1 MSYVALYRKWRPQ
14 RFSEVVGQEV
24 VVSIIQNAI
33 KNNRVSHAYLF
44 AGPRG
49 VGKTTVARILA
60 KALNC
65 EKGPSVEPCN
75 ECSICRKITEGS
87 SFDVLEIDGAS
98 NRGVDE
104 VRALKER
111 VNLAPVEGRYKVYII
126 DEVHML
132 TVEAFNALLKTLEEP
147 PPHVIFILATTE
159 PHKLPL
165 TIRSRCQF
173 LAFKPLEPAEMVPKL
188 REVVESEG
196 ASVEEGVLL
205 EIARRADGSMRDALS
220 LLEQLLTLGENI
232 TSESLEKS
240 FGIVSNTEVRE
251 KVSLI
256 RMGKWDEL
264 FGWLRSLK
272 DRGVMVP
279 YLFEDFAEIFRKIWL
294 FLLSPKA
301 SEVLDL
307 SSEEVSFYAS
317 ESKFWDEDSLWFA
330 LNSLERRGDRVKQGV
345 SPFKMLEMFLLDLRK
360 EFKSKRSADKDEV
373 SVAPVSDEISE
384 EKTEKTWEEERPLR
398 VDETETTPSIQH
410 DDRWSE
416 FLNRLKE
423 RKISLY
429 AFLMDADRK
438 FQDGKL
444 FIEFSPEL
452 KFHYEQIRKPENLSI
467 LREVVKEIFGD
478 NVEVAV
484 SMASAEMEESEP
496 VFAGSSEE
504 KTSNI
509 MEHPTLQT
517 ILRLFGGEVVE
528 VDKESGGGKGE

>member
-14 RFSEVVGQEV
+14 RFSEVVGQKV
-24 VVSIIQNAI
+24 VVNIIQNAI

-111 VNLAPVEGRYKVYII
+111 VNLTPVEGRYKVYII

-173 LAFKPLEPAEMVPKL
+173 LAFKPLEPSDMVPKL

-196 ASVEEGVLL
+196 VSVEERVLL

-232 TSESLEKS
+232 TLESLEKS

-264 FGWLRSLK
+264 FSWLRSLK

-279 YLFEDFAEIFRKIWL
+279 YLFEDFAEVFRKIWL

-307 SSEEVSFYAS
+307 SSEEANFYAS

-360 EFKSKRSADKDEV
+360 EFNSKEAASRTGI
-373 SVAPVSDEISE
+373 SVIPAPNEISE
-384 EKTEKTWEEERPLR
+384 EKPEKTEEEEKPLK
-398 VDETETTPSIQH
+398 VDETASSIQQ

-478 NVEVAV
+478 SVEIAI
-484 SMASAEMEESEP
+484 SIASEGMEKPES
-496 VFAGSSEE
+496 VFASSSEE
-504 KTSNI
+504 RTSNI

-528 VDKESGGGKGE
+528 VDKESGEGKGE